1 MLTYAEFKSTHSWRD
16 KNRYLTEIES
26 RTQREIETEKGA
38 TRAAAAPALII
49 NSNGQSLPIKVV
61 FASER
66 TLFIA
71 SSPSGNDAKVGMEEK
86 LNWQSFKVVKLKNIF
101 M

>member
-1 MLTYAEFKSTHSWRD
+1 MPNSNLHTAGAIRIVIKL
-16 KNRYLTEIES
+16 KLNRV
-26 RTQREIETEKGA
+26 ETEKGA
-38 TRAAAAPALII
+38 THAAAAPALII

-86 LNWQSFKVVKLKNIF
+86 LNWQNPPFGKNPQKISYKKN
-101 M
+101 